1 MDHNK
6 KRKIIGFLVTG
17 ITDTYSVKLIQGV
30 ARAARNLD
38 LDILVMPGK
47 YLDRDLSRQFEDTYE
62 YQFTTLY
69 SYAAAI
75 GLDGLII
82 SANTIGCH
90 STTERMQEFVRN
102 FAGIPSVLVATHME
116 GHTCICYENTMAVR
130 EGLRAL
136 IQEEGC
142 RHICI
147 LEGPP
152 SNTDVMERKKVYLEV
167 LEEYGLPFEPR
178 MCENGNLE
186 ASVKSTLAAER
197 LLKANPEMDAL
208 FCLNDYMA
216 IAAYEV
222 MKRYGLRP
230 GEDIKILGFDNVP
243 ESWTLDPPLATIGAD
258 PILLGEKALECLLKI
273 MEGQQLDNMILPA
286 KLIRRRSLGGYQ
298 PGSLQQENELSVT
311 REDFAG
317 IYFRYI
323 LFHDEEEVERS
334 YQRFQKIFQDVVDF
348 LFYPDPETKPRC
360 SLTQIMKDFDRVICS
375 DLLPYMDTEVI
386 LRLVRRIEA
395 QISSAQQLRQA
406 SQVIPEIYRCLVR
419 AGWRNF
425 GSVLQKKL
433 DIDDSK
439 KVFVKETM
447 NFRHGNDHSYQVLL
461 RYLGWAGVDEG
472 CLYIYD
478 DPVIHMDKEV
488 FVPPKSVLLK
498 TYLHD
503 GTVNEPVVGSQRRN
517 TQDGLIPDELSDS
530 ARCMMLAP
538 LFFSE
543 EHYGLFLCNVSEMLY
558 YEGEFIIIQL
568 GSAVRMLQ
576 LLAENEGIQQQ
587 MEDHLAVMR
596 KMNIELDSLSRS
608 DELTGLL
615 NRRGFMNRGSLF
627 LREMQ
632 QEGHGCL
639 AGYVDMDNLKVVN
652 DRFGHDDGDY
662 ALRVIAEVL
671 TRTMQGE
678 RCILGRIGGDEFV
691 FLLAGTEDRAGSVKT
706 AIYDA
711 FAAFNQASSKEYN
724 VTVSVGI
731 WTAPADMQVTLE
743 DMLSYA
749 DTVLYEEKQNKD
761 RNILKHL

>member
-1 MDHNK
+1 MGNK
-6 KRKIIGFLVTG
+6 KRKTIGFLVTG

-38 LDILVMPGK
+38 FDILVMPGK
-47 YLDRDLSRQFEDTYE
+47 YLDRDLSKQFENIYE

-69 SYAAAI
+69 SYASAI

-90 STTERMQEFVRN
+90 STKERMEQFVQD
-102 FAGIPSVLVATHME
+102 FTGIPSVLVATHME
-116 GHTCICYENTMAVR
+116 GHACVCYENTHAVR

-147 LEGPP
+147 LEGPS
-152 SNTDVMERKKVYLEV
+152 SNTDVIERKKVYLEM
-167 LEEYGLPFEPR
+167 LQEHGLAFEPR

-186 ASVKSTLAAER
+186 ASANTAQAVER

-216 IAAYEV
+216 ISAYEV

-230 GEDIKILGFDNVP
+230 GEDIRILGFDNVP

-258 PILLGEKALECLLKI
+258 PVLLGEKALECLLKV
-273 MEGQQLDNMILPA
+273 MEGQQPEDMLMPA
-286 KLIRRRSLGGYQ
+286 RLIRRKSLGGHQ
-298 PGSLQQENELSVT
+298 TEEVCRKNELSIT
-311 REDFAG
+311 REDFETV
-317 IYFRYI
+317 YFRYV
-323 LFHDEEEVERS
+323 LFHDEESIERS
-334 YQRFQKIFQDVVDF
+334 YQRFRNVFQAVMDF
-348 LFYPDPETKPRC
+348 VSGQDPEDEQLYSPG
-360 SLTQIMKDFDRVICS
+360 QIIKEFDSFICS
-375 DLLPYMDTEVI
+375 DLLSCMDTEAM
-386 LRLVRRIEA
+386 LRLIGRLEIQEPVQKQMVRA
-395 QISSAQQLRQA
+395 AA
-406 SQVIPEIYRCLVR
+406 VFPEIYRCLVR

-425 GSVLQKKL
+425 GSVLQRKL
-433 DIDDSK
+433 DVDNSK

-447 NFRHGNDHSYQVLL
+447 NFRHGNDHSYQALL
-461 RYLGWAGVDEG
+461 RYLAWAGVTEG
-472 CLYIYD
+472 CLYTYE
-478 DPVIHMDKEV
+478 DPVIHMDREV
-488 FVPPKSVLLK
+488 FVPPKRLLLK
-498 TYLHD
+498 AYLHE
-503 GTVNEPVVGSQRRN
+503 GIVNEPVVGSQRRQ
-517 TQDGLIPDELSDS
+517 TRKGLIPDELSDEC
-530 ARCMMLAP
+530 RCMMVAP

-543 EHYGLFLCNVSEMLY
+543 EQYGLFLCNVSEMLY
-558 YEGEFIIIQL
+558 YEGEFISNQL

-587 MEDHLAVMR
+587 LEDHLTVMR

-608 DELTGLL
+608 DQLTNLF
-615 NRRGFMNRGSLF
+615 NRRGFMDRGSLF

-632 QEGHGCL
+632 EAGKDCL

-662 ALRVIAEVL
+662 ALKSIAEIL
-671 TRTMQGE
+671 TATLRDE
-678 RCILGRIGGDEFV
+678 RCVLGRIGGDEFA
-691 FLLAGTEDRAGSVKT
+691 FLLAGGEEKAKSVKA
-706 AIYDA
+706 AIRDA
-711 FAAFNQASSKEYN
+711 FEVFNRASSKEYN

-731 WTAPADMQVTLE
+731 WAAPGDMPVTLD

-749 DTVLYEEKQNKD
+749 DTLLYEAKQQKN
-761 RNILKHL
+761 RNILKQT